1 VSARVARAGRA
12 VLGVAVTAGGW
23 EAACRAG
30 LVPAAYLPPPTVV
43 VGQVA
48 RLLATPSF
56 RADAVSTG
64 LSWAIAVGGATMIGV
79 ALGLLMGAVPVL
91 RALLAPVVEV
101 LRPLP
106 SVALI
111 PLAVV
116 VLGSGSQIKIT
127 VAMFAATWPVLIN
140 TVHAVHAIDPLQVD
154 TARIYRVPRHRVLLR
169 LTLPAIAPAVAT
181 GIRLSASI
189 AVIVVVGTEFLAGG
203 TIGLGQF
210 AYLQGA
216 TVGRMD
222 LVLATVLLVA
232 VANYAVD
239 TALLGLQRRTMP
251 WAEPQEAR

>member
-1 VSARVARAGRA
+1 MSARVARAGRA